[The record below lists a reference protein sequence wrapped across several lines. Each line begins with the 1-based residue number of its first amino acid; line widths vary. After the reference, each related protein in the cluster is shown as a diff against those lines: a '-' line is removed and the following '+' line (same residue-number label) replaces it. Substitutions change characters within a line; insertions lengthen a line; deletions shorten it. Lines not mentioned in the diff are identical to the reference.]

1 MVALPSLRRR
11 LAAPGWAGWFLV
23 AVAVAA
29 CAAPWLAPHDPAV
42 IDLPGGLAAPSAHH
56 WLGQD
61 RLGRDLLARLL
72 FGARISLLVGL
83 TTVVVT
89 ASVGAVVGLVS
100 GWLGGWVD
108 EVLMRITDCFL
119 AFPGI
124 LLAIAFTAATGPG
137 VSHVILALSLIGW
150 VGYARL
156 TRGQVLALR
165 ESDFMAAATGLGL
178 SLPRLLLRHLLPSV
192 AAPLTVEAT
201 FGFAYAILAE
211 SSLSFLGLGA
221 PPPTP
226 TWGGLLNAGR
236 ADLLVAPHVTTF
248 PGVAIFLTVVAAVHL
263 GDRLRDRLDPHHE
276 AMAAHP

>member
-1 MVALPSLRRR
+1 MAVPPR
-11 LAAPGWAGWFLV
+11 LARWLVAPGWAGWLLV
-23 AVAVAA
+23 AMAIGAA
-29 CAAPWLAPHDPAV
+29 AAPWLAPHDPSA
-42 IDLPGGLAAPSAHH
+42 IDLAGALAPPSVHH

-61 RLGRDLLARLL
+61 RLGRDLLSRLL
-72 FGARISLLVGL
+72 FGARISLLVGMA
-83 TTVVVT
+83 TVTVT
-89 ASVGAVVGLVS
+89 ATVGAAVGLLA

-108 EVLMRITDCFL
+108 ELLMRITDCFL

-137 VSHVILALSLIGW
+137 IGHVILALSIIGW

-165 ESDFMAAATGLGL
+165 STDFMAAATGLGL

-221 PPPTP
+221 PPPTA
-226 TWGGLLNAGR
+226 TWGGLLNGGR

-263 GDRLRDRLDPHHE
+263 GDRLRDHLDPRHE
-276 AMAAHP
+276 ALAPHP